1 MEAQFKLT
9 NMKNENIS
17 QEAIERFRLNHLQ
30 EIRAVCE
37 LTEWSIKRGL
47 DNGTIKDKV
56 DDTEIWETADDITQ
70 NALNIMEAFS
80 NNPFTDA
87 EYYIL
92 EGIVHDTAYRYL
104 EKNGVVLV

>member
-1 MEAQFKLT
+1 ME
-9 NMKNENIS
+9 NENITN
-17 QEAIERFRLNHLQ
+17 EAITRFNCQHLQ

-37 LTEWSIKRGL
+37 LTEWSIKRAL

-56 DDTEIWETADDITQ
+56 DDTVIWERADDITQ
-70 NALNIMEAFS
+70 NAFNIMETFS
-80 NNPFTDA
+80 IFRAFTDD

-104 EKNGVVLV
+104 EKQGITIS

>member
-1 MEAQFKLT
+1 MT
-9 NMKNENIS
+9 NNENIS
-17 QEAIERFRLNHLQ
+17 QEAIGRFRLNHLQ
-30 EIRAVCE
+30 EIKAVCE

-47 DNGTIKDKV
+47 DNGTIKGKV
-56 DDTEIWETADDITQ
+56 TDTDVWETADDITQ

-92 EGIVHDTAYRYL
+92 EGIVHDTAYNYL
-104 EKNGVVLV
+104 EKQGVTIG

>member
-1 MEAQFKLT
+1 MAK
-9 NMKNENIS
+9 KENIS

-47 DNGTIKDKV
+47 DNGTIKGKV
-56 DDTEIWETADDITQ
+56 TDTDVWETADNITQ

-80 NNPFTDA
+80 GTPFTDV
-87 EYYIL
+87 EYYIF
-92 EGIVHDTAYRYL
+92 ESIVHDTAYSYL
-104 EKNGVVLV
+104 EKNGVVLD

>member
-1 MEAQFKLT
+1 MT
-9 NMKNENIS
+9 NNEKIS

-47 DNGTIKDKV
+47 DNGTIKGKV
-56 DDTEIWETADDITQ
+56 TDTDVWETADNITQ
-70 NALNIMEAFS
+70 NALCIMEAFS
-80 NNPFTDA
+80 ASPFTDA

-104 EKNGVVLV
+104 EKNGVVLD

>member
-1 MEAQFKLT
+1 MENDNITNETITRFKC
-9 NMKNENIS
+9 
-17 QEAIERFRLNHLQ
+17 QHLQ

-47 DNGTIKDKV
+47 DNGTIKGEV
-56 DDTEIWETADDITQ
+56 DDTVIWEAADDITQ

-80 NNPFTDA
+80 SSPFTDA

-92 EGIVHDTAYRYL
+92 EGFVHDAAYNYL
-104 EKNGVVLV
+104 EKQGVTIG

>member
-1 MEAQFKLT
+1 ME
-9 NMKNENIS
+9 KNSTIS
-17 QEAIERFRLNHLQ
+17 QEAIERFHLNHLQ

-37 LTEWSIKRGL
+37 LTEWSVKRGL

-56 DDTEIWETADDITQ
+56 DDTVIWEAADDITQ

-80 NNPFTDA
+80 ASPFTDA

-92 EGIVHDTAYRYL
+92 EGIVHDTAYRYF
-104 EKNGVVLV
+104 EKNGFLLD

>member
-1 MEAQFKLT
+1 MT
-9 NMKNENIS
+9 NNENIS
-17 QEAIERFRLNHLQ
+17 QEAIERFRLKHLQ

-37 LTEWSIKRGL
+37 LTEWSIKRAL
-47 DNGTIKDKV
+47 DNGTIKGEV
-56 DDTEIWETADDITQ
+56 DDTVIWETADDITQ
-70 NALNIMEAFS
+70 NTLNIMEAFS

-104 EKNGVVLV
+104 EKQGITIG

>member
-1 MEAQFKLT
+1 ME
-9 NMKNENIS
+9 KNSTIS
-17 QEAIERFRLNHLQ
+17 QEAIERFHLNHLQ

-37 LTEWSIKRGL
+37 LTEWSVKRGL

-56 DDTEIWETADDITQ
+56 DDTVIWEAADDITQ

-80 NNPFTDA
+80 GSPFTDA

-92 EGIVHDTAYRYL
+92 EGIIHDRAYKYL
-104 EKNGVVLV
+104 QNQGVVLD

>member
-1 MEAQFKLT
+1 MTK
-9 NMKNENIS
+9 KENIS

-37 LTEWSIKRGL
+37 LTEWSVKRGL
-47 DNGTIKDKV
+47 DNGAIKAKV
-56 DDTEIWETADDITQ
+56 TDTDIWERADDITQ

-80 NNPFTDA
+80 TIPFTDA

-92 EGIVHDTAYRYL
+92 EGIVHDTAYNYL
-104 EKNGVVLV
+104 EKQGVTIG